1 MSEVELKLTADTESA
16 EKGVAGFRKEYQQ
29 LVKAL
34 EKPIKQIEGLQKTQ
48 EAAKAASSEFFAAR
62 ARVASLQT
70 ALEKVRGPADGLAK
84 AFAAAKA
91 QSDAASAAIERQKK
105 KLEEQSLAVRNA
117 RAAYE
122 ALRASQASGGAT
134 RAEVAGGRS
143 ALATATAEFE
153 RQRTVLREQQRALN
167 ESRNSVRAL
176 GDEYQK
182 AAQPVRLI
190 ERDLRNAE
198 RTLAGATREFDR
210 QKAKVRE
217 QRAELK
223 AAGVDVRNLATEQ
236 QRLQATLV
244 GAMGKGQADA
254 AVTRALDTFGINR
267 LRALRE
273 QLVTLRSD
281 YQRLSQSGQMAATER
296 IAAENRYQ
304 AALNR
309 TQQQIRELT
318 SADGEAGGGGIAA
331 ITARIAAI
339 TAAAYTLQRVAGFYF
354 NAADAVGELEDR
366 MRNALPVQEEY
377 ERAQSRLEDISRRV
391 RIPIAQVSELFLRSV
406 GPLKELGFSAAQ
418 TTDLVGALSAGLV
431 ANSVKGEQAAAVIN
445 QFTKGLQTGVIRGDA
460 FNAVLEN
467 SPALIDALQKGL
479 GVTRGELIR
488 MANAGELTT
497 DRVVTAFSSQAD
509 ALLGLA
515 DAMRVTGADAAGTFS
530 QSIDK
535 LIGSI
540 DKITGAS
547 AAATEQLDK
556 VSDAINDIADGK
568 KQRALELLGNALIA
582 GGRGLG
588 TLLPGARALADTADG
603 YRKFS
608 DDSTAALE
616 DLTEAEGLARTDAE
630 RIEEQRLADFRAYAG
645 EFGKEQERLTN
656 AFKTAVN
663 DQVAAQNRANSA
675 LKKAQ
680 DAQLETS
687 RRYTSALERL
697 SGGGLGPASFGNAMN
712 LRVAARQALEANDAE
727 RAKRLAKESLEM
739 LMELAE
745 AGENTYG
752 FAGFIKGLQGIEEA
766 ADKAIL
772 ASAEA
777 SRKAEIDKVR
787 ELKKEFE
794 ELKNFKL
801 TPTIDDA
808 ALAKETEKMKRW
820 AAMIGESFVIRP
832 RTSAGAD
839 TGEWRAPMLLPGAAP
854 SANAAPVS
862 APVKPSG
869 IVQDDT
875 TENALPPVN
884 APIKPAGIRQ
894 DGPNSWT
901 NLPAVEAEIAPAGIR
916 QDGPNSFTNLPAVE
930 VDVLPKGI
938 RQDGQNSFTNLP
950 VEADI
955 VVKSVAAP
963 EGELPVVPA
972 LLRPVGPAPD
982 VPPVPVQSTVD
993 ESSKSGV
1000 LQEFG
1005 AFIEQLKKMSV
1016 VPLTLSMAPAV
1027 GKAEPSTS
1035 VPALATGGILRGPGT
1050 GTSDSILARLSNGE
1064 GVINAR
1070 AVQYY
1075 GADLIHQL
1083 NNLRTPRFATGGVM
1097 GNVPVPSIPSL
1108 APALQQQLDGG
1119 GAPNF
1124 PHLGQL
1130 DLVAGESRHTVYV
1143 ERGAADEIRR
1153 AVRKFASTGRA
1164 R

>member
-1 MSEVELKLTADTESA
+1 MSEVELRLTADTADATSA
-16 EKGVAGFRKEYQQ
+16 VGGFRKEYQE
-29 LVKAL
+29 LVKAIQ
-34 EKPIKQIEGLQKTQ
+34 KPLRQIDALQKTA
-48 EAAKAASSEFFAAR
+48 EDAKAASSAYFDAKR
-62 ARVASLQT
+62 RVDEL
-70 ALEKVRGPADGLAK
+70 KR
-84 AFAAAKA
+84 
-91 QSDAASAAIERQKK
+91 AIE
-105 KLEEQSLAVRNA
+105 
-117 RAAYE
+117 
-122 ALRASQASGGAT
+122 QA
-134 RAEVAGGRS
+134 E
-143 ALATATAEFE
+143 
-153 RQRTVLREQQRALN
+153 
-167 ESRNSVRAL
+167 
-176 GDEYQK
+176 
-182 AAQPVRLI
+182 QPVR
-190 ERDLRNAE
+190 DLDRAYSQAQ
-198 RTLAGATREFDR
+198 RTLASATREFDR

-236 QRLQATLV
+236 QRLQAALV

-281 YQRLSQSGQMAATER
+281 YQRLGQSGQMAATER

-366 MRNALPVQEEY
+366 MRNALPVQEQY
-377 ERAQSRLEDISRRV
+377 ERAQARLEDVSRRL

-406 GPLKELGFSAAQ
+406 GPLQELGFSAAQ

-479 GVTRGELIR
+479 GVTRAELIQ

-497 DRVVTAFSSQAD
+497 DRVVTAFASQAD

-515 DAMRVTGADAAGTFS
+515 DAMRVTGADAVGTFS

-540 DKITGAS
+540 DRITGAS

-588 TLLPGARALADTADG
+588 TLLPGARALADVADG
-603 YRKFS
+603 YRQFS

-616 DLTEAEGLARTDAE
+616 DLTEAEDLARTDAE

-687 RRYTSALERL
+687 KRYREALQKLGAGSA
-697 SGGGLGPASFGNAMN
+697 GPDSYSNASS
-712 LRVAARQALEANDAE
+712 LRVAARQALQAGDAE
-727 RAKRLAKESLEM
+727 KAKKLAQQSLDM
-739 LMELAE
+739 LMKLAE

-752 FAGFIKGLQGIEEA
+752 FEGFIKGLQGIEEA
-766 ADKAIL
+766 ADQAIL

-777 SRKAEIDKVR
+777 ARKAEIEKVR
-787 ELKKEFE
+787 ELKKELE
-794 ELKNFKL
+794 DLKNFKL
-801 TPTIDDA
+801 TPNIDDA
-808 ALAKETEKMKRW
+808 ALAKEAEKMKRW

-832 RTSAGAD
+832 RTTAGAD
-839 TGEWRAPMLLPGAAP
+839 AGTGEWRAPMVLPGSGAAG
-854 SANAAPVS
+854 SSSAPVS
-862 APVKPSG
+862 APVKPTG
-869 IVQDDT
+869 IVQDAAS
-875 TENALPPVN
+875 EAALPPVN

-894 DGPNSWT
+894 DGANSWT
-901 NLPAVEAEIAPAGIR
+901 NLPAAEVAITPKGVR
-916 QDGPNSFTNLPAVE
+916 QDGANSFTNLPVVE

-938 RQDGQNSFTNLP
+938 RKDGQNSFTNLP
-950 VEADI
+950 VDADI

-972 LLRPVGPAPD
+972 LLRPVGQAPD
-982 VPPVPVQSTVD
+982 VPPVPVESTID
-993 ESSKSGV
+993 EVSKAGV

-1005 AFIEQLKKMSV
+1005 AFIDQLRRASV
-1016 VPLTLSMAPAV
+1016 VPISLSMGPAPSAGAV
-1027 GKAEPSTS
+1027 PGFAGGGYTGPGGRLEPAGVVHRGEVVWSQLD
-1035 VPALATGGILRGPGT
+1035 VARAGGVAVVEAMRRGLRGYDMGGIVAP
-1050 GTSDSILARLSNGE
+1050 
-1064 GVINAR
+1064 R
-1070 AVQYY
+1070 AMP
-1075 GADLIHQL
+1075 A
-1083 NNLRTPRFATGGVM
+1083 
-1097 GNVPVPSIPSL
+1097 IPSL
-1108 APALQQQLDGG
+1108 APALQQQLEGG
-1119 GAPNF
+1119 VGERIGVDLSF
-1124 PHLGQL
+1124 GGDQVIQL
-1130 DLVAGESRHTVYV
+1130 EGSRQAVQ
-1143 ERGAADEIRR
+1143 DFRR
-1153 AVRKFASTGRA
+1153 LASKFGGSSRRK
-1164 R
+1164 

>member
-1 MSEVELKLTADTESA
+1 MSEIELRLTADTTEATSA
-16 EKGVAGFRKEYQQ
+16 VSGFRKEYQT
-29 LVKAL
+29 LVKAIQAPL
-34 EKPIKQIEGLQKTQ
+34 RQIDALQKTT
-48 EAAKAASSEFFAAR
+48 ENAKAATSAYFDAKR
-62 ARVASLQT
+62 RVDEL
-70 ALEKVRGPADGLAK
+70 KR
-84 AFAAAKA
+84 
-91 QSDAASAAIERQKK
+91 AIE
-105 KLEEQSLAVRNA
+105 
-117 RAAYE
+117 
-122 ALRASQASGGAT
+122 QAG
-134 RAEVAGGRS
+134 
-143 ALATATAEFE
+143 
-153 RQRTVLREQQRALN
+153 
-167 ESRNSVRAL
+167 
-176 GDEYQK
+176 
-182 AAQPVRLI
+182 QPVRELD
-190 ERDLRNAE
+190 RAYAQAQ
-198 RTLAGATREFDR
+198 RTLASATREFDR

-223 AAGVDVRNLATEQ
+223 AAGIDVRNLAAEQ
-236 QRLQATLV
+236 QRLQASLV

-254 AVTRALDTFGINR
+254 AVTRALDTFGITR

-273 QLVTLRSD
+273 QLVTLRTD
-281 YQRLSQSGQMAATER
+281 YQRLAQSGQMAATER

-304 AALNR
+304 AALSR

-318 SADGEAGGGGIAA
+318 AGEGEAGGEGGIAA

-377 ERAQSRLEDISRRV
+377 ERAQARLEDISRRV

-406 GPLKELGFSAAQ
+406 GPLQELGFSAAQ

-479 GVTRGELIR
+479 GVTRAELIR

-497 DRVVTAFSSQAD
+497 DRVVTAFASQAD

-556 VSDAINDIADGK
+556 VSDAISDIADGK
-568 KQRALELLGNALIA
+568 NRRAFELLGDALISSSK
-582 GGRGLG
+582 RLG
-588 TLLPGARALADTADG
+588 SLLPGAGALATAADG

-608 DDSTAALE
+608 DDSADALE
-616 DLTEAEGLARTDAE
+616 DLTDAEGLARTDAE

-645 EFGKEQERLTN
+645 EFGKEQEKLTN

-663 DQVAAQNRANSA
+663 DQVAAQNRANA
-675 LKKAQ
+675 KLKKAQ

-687 RRYTSALERL
+687 KRYREALQK
-697 SGGGLGPASFGNAMN
+697 LGAGTAGPDSFNNASS
-712 LRVAARQALEANDAE
+712 LRVAARQALRAGDAE
-727 RAKRLAKESLEM
+727 RAKKLAQQSLDM
-739 LMELAE
+739 LMKLAE

-752 FAGFIKGLQGIEEA
+752 FEGFIRGLQGIEEA

-777 SRKAEIDKVR
+777 ARKAEIEKVR

-794 ELKNFKL
+794 DLKNFKL
-801 TPTIDDA
+801 TPNIDDA
-808 ALAKETEKMKRW
+808 ALAKEAEKMKRW

-832 RTSAGAD
+832 RASAGAD
-839 TGEWRAPMLLPGAAP
+839 SGTGEWRVPMLLPGSGAAG
-854 SANAAPVS
+854 ATAAPVS

-869 IVQDDT
+869 IVQDAA
-875 TENALPPVN
+875 TEAALPPVN

-894 DGPNSWT
+894 DGANSWT
-901 NLPAVEAEIAPAGIR
+901 NLPAAEVAITPKGVR
-916 QDGPNSFTNLPAVE
+916 QDGVNSFSNLPVVE

-938 RQDGQNSFTNLP
+938 RKDGQNSFNNLP
-950 VEADI
+950 VDADI
-955 VVKSVAAP
+955 VVKSVVAP

-972 LLRPVGPAPD
+972 LLRPVGQAPD
-982 VPPVPVQSTVD
+982 VPPVPVESTID
-993 ESSKSGV
+993 EVSKAGV

-1005 AFIEQLKKMSV
+1005 AFIDQLRRASV
-1016 VPLTLSMAPAV
+1016 VPISLSMGPAPSA
-1027 GKAEPSTS
+1027 GAIPGY
-1035 VPALATGGILRGPGT
+1035 ATGGILRGPGT
-1050 GTSDSILARLSNGE
+1050 GTSDSILMWGSNGE
-1064 GVINAR
+1064 GIVNAR
-1070 AVQYY
+1070 AVKHY

-1083 NNLRTPRFATGGVM
+1083 NSLRVPRFATGGIL
-1097 GNVPVPSIPSL
+1097 GNVPAPSIPSL
-1108 APALQQQLDGG
+1108 SPALQEQLAGG
-1119 GAPNF
+1119 GREF
-1124 PHLGQL
+1124 LGDMNIVLPGGQTL
-1130 DLVAGESRHTVYV
+1130 QVSVPISQAENLKLARL
-1143 ERGAADEIRR
+1143 
-1153 AVRKFASTGRA
+1153 KFGRTHD
-1164 R
+1164 

>member
-1 MSEVELKLTADTESA
+1 MSEVELRLTADTAEATSA
-16 EKGVAGFRKEYQQ
+16 VGGFRKEYQE
-29 LVKAL
+29 LVKAIQ
-34 EKPIKQIEGLQKTQ
+34 KPLRQIDALQKTA
-48 EAAKAASSEFFAAR
+48 ENAKVASSAYFDAKR
-62 ARVASLQT
+62 RVDEL
-70 ALEKVRGPADGLAK
+70 KR
-84 AFAAAKA
+84 
-91 QSDAASAAIERQKK
+91 AIE
-105 KLEEQSLAVRNA
+105 
-117 RAAYE
+117 
-122 ALRASQASGGAT
+122 QAG
-134 RAEVAGGRS
+134 
-143 ALATATAEFE
+143 
-153 RQRTVLREQQRALN
+153 
-167 ESRNSVRAL
+167 
-176 GDEYQK
+176 
-182 AAQPVRLI
+182 QPVR
-190 ERDLRNAE
+190 DLDRAYSQAQ
-198 RTLAGATREFDR
+198 RTLASATREFDR

-223 AAGVDVRNLATEQ
+223 AAGVDVRNLANEQ

-281 YQRLSQSGQMAATER
+281 YQRLGQSGQMAATER

-304 AALNR
+304 AALSR

-318 SADGEAGGGGIAA
+318 SADGDAGGEGGIAA

-366 MRNALPVQEEY
+366 MRNALPVQEQY
-377 ERAQSRLEDISRRV
+377 ERAQARLEDVSRRV

-406 GPLKELGFSAAQ
+406 GPLQELGFSAAQ

-460 FNAVLEN
+460 FNAVLQN

-479 GVTRGELIR
+479 GVTRAELIR
-488 MANAGELTT
+488 MANAGDLTT
-497 DRVVTAFSSQAD
+497 DRVVTAFASQAD

-556 VSDAINDIADGK
+556 VSDAISDIADGRNR
-568 KQRALELLGNALIA
+568 RAFELLGDALIS
-582 GGRGLG
+582 GSKRLG
-588 TLLPGARALADTADG
+588 SLLPGAGALATAADA

-608 DDSTAALE
+608 DDSVDALE
-616 DLTEAEGLARTDAE
+616 DLTDAEGLARTDAE
-630 RIEEQRLADFRAYAG
+630 RIEEQRLAEFRAYAG
-645 EFGKEQERLTN
+645 EFGKEQEKLTN

-663 DQVAAQNRANSA
+663 DQVAAQNRANA
-675 LKKAQ
+675 KLKKAQ

-687 RRYTSALERL
+687 KRYREALQK
-697 SGGGLGPASFGNAMN
+697 LGAGTAGPDSFNNASS
-712 LRVAARQALEANDAE
+712 LRVAARQALRAGDAE
-727 RAKRLAKESLEM
+727 KAKKLAQQSLDM
-739 LMELAE
+739 LMKLAE

-752 FAGFIKGLQGIEEA
+752 FEGFIKGLQGIEEA

-777 SRKAEIDKVR
+777 ARKAEIEKVR

-794 ELKNFKL
+794 DLKNFKL
-801 TPTIDDA
+801 TPNIDDA
-808 ALAKETEKMKRW
+808 ALAKEAEKMKRW

-839 TGEWRAPMLLPGAAP
+839 SGTGEWRAPMLLPGSGTAGA
-854 SANAAPVS
+854 SAAPVS

-869 IVQDDT
+869 IVQDAA
-875 TENALPPVN
+875 TEAALPPVN
-884 APIKPAGIRQ
+884 APIKPSGIRQ
-894 DGPNSWT
+894 DG
-901 NLPAVEAEIAPAGIR
+901 V
-916 QDGPNSFTNLPAVE
+916 NSFTNLPVVE

-938 RQDGQNSFTNLP
+938 RKDGQNSFNNLP
-950 VEADI
+950 VDADI

-972 LLRPVGPAPD
+972 LLRPVGQTPD
-982 VPPVPVQSTVD
+982 VPPVPVESAID
-993 ESSKSGV
+993 EVSKAGV

-1005 AFIEQLKKMSV
+1005 AFIDQLRKASV
-1016 VPLTLSMAPAV
+1016 VPISLSMGPAPSA
-1027 GKAEPSTS
+1027 GAIPGY
-1035 VPALATGGILRGPGT
+1035 ATGGILRGPGT
-1050 GTSDSILARLSNGE
+1050 GTSDSILMWGSNGE
-1064 GVINAR
+1064 GIVNAR
-1070 AVQYY
+1070 AVKHY

-1083 NNLRTPRFATGGVM
+1083 NSLRVPRFATGGIL
-1097 GNVPVPSIPSL
+1097 GNVPAPSIPSL
-1108 APALQQQLDGG
+1108 APALQEQLAGPMFPDLGRVVFEAGG
-1119 GAPNF
+1119 QETTLYASAQDALNLRRLALKFSGS
-1124 PHLGQL
+1124 
-1130 DLVAGESRHTVYV
+1130 SR
-1143 ERGAADEIRR
+1143 
-1153 AVRKFASTGRA
+1153 RK
-1164 R
+1164 

>member
-1 MSEVELKLTADTESA
+1 MSEVELRLTADTAAATSA
-16 EKGVAGFRKEYQQ
+16 VGGFRKEYQE
-29 LVKAL
+29 LVKAIQ
-34 EKPIKQIEGLQKTQ
+34 KPLRQIDALQKTA
-48 EAAKAASSEFFAAR
+48 ENAKVASSAYFDAKR
-62 ARVASLQT
+62 RVDEL
-70 ALEKVRGPADGLAK
+70 KR
-84 AFAAAKA
+84 
-91 QSDAASAAIERQKK
+91 AIE
-105 KLEEQSLAVRNA
+105 
-117 RAAYE
+117 
-122 ALRASQASGGAT
+122 QAG
-134 RAEVAGGRS
+134 
-143 ALATATAEFE
+143 
-153 RQRTVLREQQRALN
+153 
-167 ESRNSVRAL
+167 
-176 GDEYQK
+176 
-182 AAQPVRLI
+182 QPVR
-190 ERDLRNAE
+190 DLDRAYSQAQ
-198 RTLAGATREFDR
+198 RTLASATREFDR

-281 YQRLSQSGQMAATER
+281 YQRLGQSGQMAATER

-366 MRNALPVQEEY
+366 MRNALPVQEQY
-377 ERAQSRLEDISRRV
+377 ERAQARLEDVSRRV

-445 QFTKGLQTGVIRGDA
+445 QFTKGLQSGVIRGDA
-460 FNAVLEN
+460 FNAVLDN
-467 SPALIDALQKGL
+467 SPALIEALKNGL
-479 GVTRGELIR
+479 RVTRPELIR
-488 MANAGELTT
+488 MAETGELTA
-497 DRVVTAFSSQAD
+497 DKVVAAFSSQKD

-547 AAATEQLDK
+547 AAATQQLDK

-588 TLLPGARALADTADG
+588 TLLPGARALADVADG
-603 YRKFS
+603 YRQFS

-616 DLTEAEGLARTDAE
+616 DLTEAEELARTDAE
-630 RIEEQRLADFRAYAG
+630 RIEEQRLADFRAYAS

-687 RRYTSALERL
+687 KRYRSALEKL
-697 SGGGLGPASFGNAMN
+697 GAGAAGGASYGNASS
-712 LRVAARQALEANDAE
+712 LRVAARDALQAGDAE
-727 RAKRLAKESLEM
+727 RAKKLAQQSLEM
-739 LMELAE
+739 LLKLAD

-752 FAGFIKGLQGIEEA
+752 FEGFIKGLEGIEQA
-766 ADKAIL
+766 ADQAIL

-777 SRKAEIDKVR
+777 ARKAEIDKVR

-794 ELKNFKL
+794 DLKNFKL
-801 TPTIDDA
+801 TPSIDDE

-832 RTSAGAD
+832 RTSAAAD
-839 TGEWRAPMLLPGAAP
+839 AGSGEWHAPMLLPGSGAAGS
-854 SANAAPVS
+854 SAQPVS
-862 APVKPSG
+862 APVKPTG
-869 IVQDDT
+869 IVQDAAS
-875 TENALPPVN
+875 EAALPPVN

-901 NLPAVEAEIAPAGIR
+901 NLPAAEVAITPKGVR
-916 QDGPNSFTNLPAVE
+916 QDGVNSFTNLPVVE

-950 VEADI
+950 VDADI

-972 LLRPVGPAPD
+972 LLRPVGQAPD
-982 VPPVPVQSTVD
+982 VPPVPVESAID
-993 ESSKSGV
+993 EVSKAGV

-1005 AFIEQLKKMSV
+1005 TFIDQLRKASV
-1016 VPLTLSMAPAV
+1016 VPITLSMGPAPSAGAV
-1027 GKAEPSTS
+1027 PGFAGGGYTGPGGRLEPAGVVHRGEVVWSQLD
-1035 VPALATGGILRGPGT
+1035 VARAGGVAVVEAMRRGLRGYDIGGIVAP
-1050 GTSDSILARLSNGE
+1050 
-1064 GVINAR
+1064 R
-1070 AVQYY
+1070 A
-1075 GADLIHQL
+1075 
-1083 NNLRTPRFATGGVM
+1083 M
-1097 GNVPVPSIPSL
+1097 PSIPSL
-1108 APALQQQLDGG
+1108 APALQEQLAGPVFPDLGRVVFEAGG
-1119 GAPNF
+1119 QEA
-1124 PHLGQL
+1124 
-1130 DLVAGESRHTVYV
+1130 TVY
-1143 ERGAADEIRR
+1143 ASPQDALNLRR
-1153 AVRKFASTGRA
+1153 LALKFSGSSRRK
-1164 R
+1164 